1 MAELR
6 RGLEQKTGYFTL
18 RQIKAATG
26 NFDPSNKIGEGGF
39 GPVYKVMITSTI
51 LFFTFGVGSNSTN
64 VKFNDY

>member
-6 RGLEQKTGYFTL
+6 RGLELQTGYFTL

-39 GPVYKVMITSTI
+39 GPVYKVMITTTI
-51 LFFTFGVGSNSTN
+51 FIFPHVNLALIHCTN
-64 VKFNDY
+64 VK